1 MVPKRRWWCF
11 SLLQVSLHAAV
22 RSSSRGQGGV
32 GAKAEDGGASRC
44 SGPAGAPGTVKAP
57 FHAPACSSS
66 RENGGVVKCGGAPR

>member
-1 MVPKRRWWCF
+1 VFFATPGQSPCSCSQLVKR
-11 SLLQVSLHAAV
+11 A
-22 RSSSRGQGGV
+22 GV